1 VREGIFSLCILFTHA
16 SGAMASVT
24 GIIRYKYAEKKG
36 TRKEQGRAKDNGGGR
51 RCGKQARTKLD
62 RAGRYGRN
70 DTIREDR
77 RAGGERKGG
86 KAVPK
91 RGRRNCSRTG
101 KSRGR
106 PIGRGRGRASWPAV
120 FIVSRVDS
128 RSPALIKYLTHP
140 RRARSV
146 PRA

>member
-1 VREGIFSLCILFTHA
+1 MGCGGRAEREGEELV
-16 SGAMASVT
+16 GA
-24 GIIRYKYAEKKG
+24 GKYERNG
-36 TRKEQGRAKDNGGGR
+36 TMQEDREAGGG
-51 RCGKQARTKLD
+51 
-62 RAGRYGRN
+62 
-70 DTIREDR
+70 
-77 RAGGERKGG
+77 KGG
-86 KAVPK
+86 KAAPK

-106 PIGRGRGRASWPAV
+106 PIGWGMKDRVDDDGARQRGRASWPAV

-146 PRA
+146 AWA

>member
-16 SGAMASVT
+16 SGASVT
-24 GIIRYKYAEKKG
+24 GMIRYKYAEKKG
-36 TRKEQGRAKDNGGGR
+36 TSNGTTGGGGDAGSR
-51 RCGKQARTKLD
+51 RERSSTELGDTD
-62 RAGRYGRN
+62 GTTRYGR
-70 DTIREDR
+70 IEGRE
-77 RAGGERKGG
+77 GGRKGG